1 MNNNLIQKTLEIYGK
16 VVSVFVDYDN
26 KDIYISQNELLKLYD
41 INKYVLLR
49 LIKKCNSDSVESNQ
63 TGADYEKE
71 IKITKDISI
80 VQNEGER
87 DVERKIKH
95 YNLSFIKEIGYKLN
109 YDLTNQF
116 VSLVTRL
123 FDNNDIWHN
132 EAKYDVVRFVDDS
145 FYLDVNVSPNEDT
158 VWLTQDQI
166 AVLFDKAKSTINE
179 HIKNI
184 LKNELNEK
192 LVMRKFGKTELSNVN
207 TKPIYY
213 YNLDMILA
221 IGYRV
226 NSKRGIQFRIWANSI
241 LKKYLLN
248 GYVVN
253 ADRIISYQSNILQ
266 LEASVIN
273 IENRLKNLEMTIYS
287 DNTQIIFEGEILEP
301 YTFLRKL
308 FFLAKDEITIIDQY
322 ADKFLLTMLSDLK
335 VKITIVTSTSS
346 YLNKETIPDNITIIH
361 NDIIHD
367 RFIFVDEHGY
377 LIGTSFNDIGK
388 KRFFMI
394 KLENIT
400 KEMVLWKRN
409 TN

>member
-1 MNNNLIQKTLEIYGK
+1 
-16 VVSVFVDYDN
+16 
-26 KDIYISQNELLKLYD
+26 
-41 INKYVLLR
+41 
-49 LIKKCNSDSVESNQ
+49 
-63 TGADYEKE
+63 
-71 IKITKDISI
+71 
-80 VQNEGER
+80 
-87 DVERKIKH
+87 
-95 YNLSFIKEIGYKLN
+95 
-109 YDLTNQF
+109 
-116 VSLVTRL
+116 
-123 FDNNDIWHN
+123 
-132 EAKYDVVRFVDDS
+132 
-145 FYLDVNVSPNEDT
+145 
-158 VWLTQDQI
+158 
-166 AVLFDKAKSTINE
+166 
-179 HIKNI
+179 
-184 LKNELNEK
+184 
-192 LVMRKFGKTELSNVN
+192 MRKFGKTELSNVN

-226 NSKRGIQFRIWANSI
+226 NSKRGIQFRIWANHI

-248 GYVVN
+248 GYVFN

-335 VKITIVTSTSS
+335 VQITIVTSTSS
-346 YLNKETIPDNITIIH
+346 YLNKEIIPDNITIIH
-361 NDIIHD
+361 TDIIHD

-388 KRFFMI
+388 KRFFMM

>member
-1 MNNNLIQKTLEIYGK
+1 MEK
-16 VVSVFVDYDN
+16 
-26 KDIYISQNELLKLYD
+26 
-41 INKYVLLR
+41 KYE
-49 LIKKCNSDSVESNQ
+49 LIKFEDGNFS
-63 TGADYEKE
+63 
-71 IKITKDISI
+71 
-80 VQNEGER
+80 
-87 DVERKIKH
+87 
-95 YNLSFIKEIGYKLN
+95 
-109 YDLTNQF
+109 
-116 VSLVTRL
+116 
-123 FDNNDIWHN
+123 
-132 EAKYDVVRFVDDS
+132 
-145 FYLDVNVSPNEDT
+145 LDVNVSPDEET
-158 VWLTQDQI
+158 VWLNAQEMADMFERDYKT
-166 AVLFDKAKSTINE
+166 
-179 HIKNI
+179 I
-184 LKNELNEK
+184 LKHINNVFLEKELDK
-192 LVMRKFGKTELSNVN
+192 LSNSQKMRL
-207 TKPIYY
+207 TGSDKPTIY
-213 YNLDMILA
+213 YNLNVI
-221 IGYRV
+221 ISVGYRV
-226 NSKRGIQFRIWANSI
+226 KSNRGTQFRIWANSI